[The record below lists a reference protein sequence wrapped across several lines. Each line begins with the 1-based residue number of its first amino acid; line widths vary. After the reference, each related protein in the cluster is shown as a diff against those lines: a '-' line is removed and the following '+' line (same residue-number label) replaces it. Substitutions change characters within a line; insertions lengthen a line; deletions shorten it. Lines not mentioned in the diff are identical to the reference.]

1 MFESFIRQILS
12 CTVRL
17 ILIVMKLESVSIG
30 YRARQRN
37 AHRRIACLR
46 IVNSMSS

>member
-17 ILIVMKLESVSIG
+17 ILIVMKLESVSAI
-30 YRARQRN
+30 
-37 AHRRIACLR
+37 AHGSAMRIAASHACALS
-46 IVNSMSS
+46 IQ